1 MRPLLVAIALA
12 VAFPAAAAAE
22 PRITVSPRAVDH
34 DATQTV
40 KGRGWPVIE
49 FCKRTVRI
57 RLVSDQNLVT
67 LGRVRV
73 RDSGALHVPLVAGR
87 RERGRAVLLA
97 ARRADDVRERRR
109 RVAQPG
115 ARLHAHPCPGVV
127 RQHRH

>member
-1 MRPLLVAIALA
+1 MRPLLIALALA
-12 VAFPAAAAAE
+12 VAFPAVAAAE
-22 PRITVSPRAVDH
+22 PRITVSPRVVDH

-73 RDSGALHVPLVAGR
+73 RDSGRFTFRWSPDDENVGAPSSWRLVARMMCESGEDGSPNPVR
-87 RERGRAVLLA
+87 VSKRIRVRA
-97 ARRADDVRERRR
+97 
-109 RVAQPG
+109 
-115 ARLHAHPCPGVV
+115 
-127 RQHRH
+127 

>member
-1 MRPLLVAIALA
+1 MRPLLIALALA

-22 PRITVSPRAVDH
+22 PRITVSPRVVDH

-67 LGRVRV
+67 LGRARV
-73 RDSGALHVPLVAGR
+73 RDSGRFTFRWSPDDEDVGAPSSWRLVARMMCESGEDGSPNPVR
-87 RERGRAVLLA
+87 VSKRVRVRA
-97 ARRADDVRERRR
+97 
-109 RVAQPG
+109 
-115 ARLHAHPCPGVV
+115 
-127 RQHRH
+127 